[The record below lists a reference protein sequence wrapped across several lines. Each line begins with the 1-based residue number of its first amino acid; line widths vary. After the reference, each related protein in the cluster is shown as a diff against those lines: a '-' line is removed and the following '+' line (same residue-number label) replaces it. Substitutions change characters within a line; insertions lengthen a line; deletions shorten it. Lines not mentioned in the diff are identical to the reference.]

1 VPLHTGGQFTREQ
14 EFFLEGLELQGP
26 TVDLAATIRS
36 GVGLV
41 QAKRRFFRTF
51 APDFAD
57 MGFFSSLLGIGK
69 KIIGGFLGAPAAG
82 TARVLARPAA
92 RAGLGRGARIARTGA
107 GLVAGGAA
115 FGLGE
120 SIFAGDGDGGQLA
133 AQGGNGDSFRR
144 TIVQTIRASDGVITR
159 QEILRGGPH
168 LMQHDLVIAKRV
180 FRLAG
185 KLHAKMPRRTV
196 RVSRQKL
203 LMQQVI
209 ENALE
214 QKMCPPL
221 PCPPRS

>member
-1 VPLHTGGQFTREQ
+1 
-14 EFFLEGLELQGP
+14 
-26 TVDLAATIRS
+26 
-36 GVGLV
+36 
-41 QAKRRFFRTF
+41 
-51 APDFAD
+51 
-57 MGFFSSLLGIGK
+57 MGFFSNLLNIGKRVIGGLLGG
-69 KIIGGFLGAPAAG
+69 GAPAAAAVAPVATIARRTVG
-82 TARVLARPAA
+82 TTARRVL
-92 RAGLGRGARIARTGA
+92 GTGA

-115 FGLGE
+115 FGVGE
-120 SIFAGDGDGGQLA
+120 SIFSGDGGGGGTQLA
-133 AQGGNGDSFRR
+133 AMGGNGDSFRR

-159 QEILRGGPH
+159 QEVLRGGPH

-196 RVSRQKL
+196 RVSRQKM

-221 PCPPRS
+221 PCPTR